1 MKFYIGVNTELNGDM
16 RGDEGV
22 RKGTVHLCVLGN
34 KRTCCISQYGCE
46 REVNE
51 KVTYLKAPVL
61 FIHSFIYLFNINHCF
76 IWCLSFFTPISI
88 TELNI
93 KLAVFSRR
101 TVPKHILN
109 P

>member
-46 REVNE
+46 KRLM
-51 KVTYLKAPVL
+51 K
-61 FIHSFIYLFNINHCF
+61 
-76 IWCLSFFTPISI
+76 
-88 TELNI
+88 
-93 KLAVFSRR
+93 KLAL
-101 TVPKHILN
+101 P
-109 P
+109 